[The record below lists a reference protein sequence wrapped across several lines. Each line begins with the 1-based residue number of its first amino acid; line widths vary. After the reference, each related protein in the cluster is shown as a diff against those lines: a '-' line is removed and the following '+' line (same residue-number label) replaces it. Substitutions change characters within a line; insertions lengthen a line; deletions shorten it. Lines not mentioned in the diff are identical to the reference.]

1 MDLVSIT
8 NELIERVNID
18 KYWLANRV
26 YHNLKA
32 NRGDEIIS
40 RN

>member
-18 KYWLANRV
+18 NI
-26 YHNLKA
+26 
-32 NRGDEIIS
+32 D
-40 RN
+40 